1 LPCTYLWSNRAP
13 SIYTRATDS
22 DADAVGSMARVEH
35 RFTGPS
41 YTLGVEE
48 ELMIVDAETL
58 ELVNGIETM
67 LESVPEGEGEVK
79 PELME
84 SVLEIATTPCKTASE
99 AGAQLRDLRRT
110 TAGTATQHGL
120 AIGSA
125 GTHPFAMWEDQ
136 RIVARPRYRDLV
148 AALRFVARQE
158 LIFGQHVH
166 VGLNDPD
173 KAVHVANGMRVHM
186 PLLLALSAN
195 SPFWRADATGLLSTR
210 TPIFRA
216 FPRVGIPPEY
226 RDWEDYDRQISFM
239 VDAGVMADYT
249 YLWYD
254 VRPHPKFGTVEIRV
268 CDAQTRVE
276 HTVALAAL
284 IHAMVHELAAGFEAG
299 AELPHLS
306 WQILDENK
314 WLAARHG
321 LAGQLVDLPSGAK
334 IGARELAGRL
344 LARLREHAEQLGSAG
359 DLAGIEDLI
368 ERGSGAERQVV
379 VYEAN
384 HDLREVMAEI
394 VEATGV

>member
-1 LPCTYLWSNRAP
+1 MPP
-13 SIYTRATDS
+13 
-22 DADAVGSMARVEH
+22 VEH

-67 LESVPEGEGEVK
+67 LESVPEAQGEVK

-84 SVLEIATTPCKTASE
+84 SVLEIATTPCKTTAE
-99 AGAQLRDLRRT
+99 AGAQLRELRRVT
-110 TAGTATQHGL
+110 QRTAGEHGL

-166 VGLNDPD
+166 VGLDDPD
-173 KAVHVANGMRVHM
+173 KAIHVANGMRVHM

-210 TPIFRA
+210 TPIFRQ
-216 FPRVGIPPEY
+216 FPRVGIPPTY
-226 RDWEDYDRQISFM
+226 RDFEEYSARVQFM
-239 VDAGVMADYT
+239 VESKVIEDYT

-254 VRPHPKFGTVEIRV
+254 VRPHPNFGTVEVRV
-268 CDAQTRVE
+268 MDAQTRLE

-284 IHAMVHELAAGFEAG
+284 VQAMVKELAEHYESGEQ
-299 AELPHLS
+299 LS
-306 WQILDENK
+306 KYPYEMLDENK

-321 LAGQLVDLPSGAK
+321 LDGELVDLPNQDRVPTRG
-334 IGARELAGRL
+334 
-344 LARLREHAEQLGSAG
+344 LARRVLDRMREHAQDLGSVDELEG
-359 DLAGIEDLI
+359 IDDLL
-368 ERGSGAERQVV
+368 ERGNGAARQIV

-384 HDLREVMAEI
+384 NDLAEVVREI
-394 VEATGV
+394 VEKTSA